1 MLFNSLEFILVFLP
15 VAFLVYFGLNR
26 IRLAVAGKSW
36 LVLASL
42 VFYAWWNV
50 AYLPL
55 ILVSI
60 LVNYALGG
68 ALAKR
73 AAGATRD
80 AIKAEWLLAAG
91 VGFNLG
97 LLAYYKYADFLRDN
111 FGRLFDAP
119 PVSLG
124 IVLPLAISFF
134 TFTQIAYLV
143 DSYRGRAKEYDLLNY
158 TLFVT
163 FFPHLIAGP
172 IVHHGEIMPQFKAA
186 ANLARR
192 YRNVLGGLALF
203 SVGLAKKVL
212 IADSFAVWA
221 TAGFDQ
227 ADTLNFTEAWVSS
240 LSYTFQIYFDFSGYT
255 DMALGAA
262 LLFNIRM
269 PFNFDSPYR
278 ATNIQDFWR
287 RWHMTLSRF
296 LRDYLYIPLG
306 GSRVAP
312 GRVYVNLA
320 TTFVLGGLWHGA
332 SWMFVLWG
340 GLHGAAM
347 MLHRIW
353 QRTGLRMSPVLAW
366 LLTFNFINV
375 TWVFFRAQ
383 TLEDALKMLRG
394 MAGLDAMGGLGTRFA
409 GWAGL
414 IDSHFEIGAALL
426 AALALVLVRRN
437 SNVLLSGTRLGM
449 RSAVTYGLLGAV
461 SLLALMASK
470 YSEFIYFNF

>member
-1 MLFNSLEFILVFLP
+1 MLFNSPEFILVFLP

-26 IRLAVAGKSW
+26 YRLAVAGKSW

-42 VFYAWWNV
+42 LFYAWWNV
-50 AYLPL
+50 SYLPL

-60 LVNYALGG
+60 LVNYVIGS
-68 ALAKR
+68 ALARQAGGKR
-73 AAGATRD
+73 NGLRP
-80 AIKAEWLLAAG
+80 EWLLAAG
-91 VGFNLG
+91 VTFDLG
-97 LLAYYKYADFLRDN
+97 LLAYYKYAEFFYDSIGGF
-111 FGRLFDAP
+111 FAAT

-172 IVHHGEIMPQFKAA
+172 IVHHAEIMPQFKVV

-192 YRNVLGGLALF
+192 YRNVLAGLALF

-227 ADTLNFTEAWVSS
+227 ADSLSFAEAWVSS

-340 GLHGAAM
+340 ALHGAAM

-353 QRTGLRMSPVLAW
+353 QRAGLRLPVVPAW
-366 LLTFNFINV
+366 LLTFGFINV

-383 TLEDALKMLRG
+383 TLDDALKVLRG
-394 MAGLDAMGGLGTRFA
+394 MAGIDALGGLGPAFA
-409 GWAGL
+409 GWAGMF
-414 IDSHFEIGAALL
+414 DARVEIAAALL
-426 AALALVLVRRN
+426 AGLIIVLLRRN
-437 SNVLLSGTRLGM
+437 SNALLTEVRFGM
-449 RSAVTYGLLGAV
+449 TSAIGYGLLGAV
-461 SLLALMASK
+461 SLLAMMASK

>member
-15 VAFLVYFGLNR
+15 AVFLVYFGLNR
-26 IRLAVAGKSW
+26 KRLTIAGKSW

-42 VFYAWWNV
+42 AFYAWWNV
-50 AYLPL
+50 QYLPL

-60 LVNYALGG
+60 LVNFVVGS
-68 ALAKR
+68 ALARLASGARRGGLR
-73 AAGATRD
+73 AEG
-80 AIKAEWLLAAG
+80 LLAAG
-91 VGFNLG
+91 VVFDLG
-97 LLAYYKYADFLRDN
+97 LLAYYKYADFLWSN
-111 FGRLFDAP
+111 FGRVINATP
-119 PVSLG
+119 EPLG

-143 DSYRGRAKEYDLLNY
+143 DSYRGKAKEYDLLNY

-172 IVHHGEIMPQFKAA
+172 IVHHGEIMPQFKAV

-192 YRNVLGGLALF
+192 YRNVLAGLALF

-227 ADTLNFTEAWVSS
+227 AASLSFAEAWVSS

-287 RWHMTLSRF
+287 RWHITLSRF

-312 GRVYVNLA
+312 ARVYVNLA

-353 QRTGLRMSPVLAW
+353 QRTGLRMTPVLAW

-383 TLEDALKMLRG
+383 TLDDALKVLRG
-394 MAGLDAMGGLGTRFA
+394 MAGLDAMGGLGAGFA
-409 GWAGL
+409 GWAGVL
-414 IDSHFEIGAALL
+414 DGRIEIGAALL
-426 AALALVLVRRN
+426 AGLFIVLLRRN
-437 SNVLLSGTRLGM
+437 SNALLSGASLGM
-449 RSAVTYGLLGAV
+449 TSSIAYGLLGAT
-461 SLLALMASK
+461 SLLALMTSK